1 MGGGT
6 GITNGGGS
14 GMPIPTLTFTS
25 AGDGATDEVMMIK
38 TAPIETRPIFAFF
51 MAGLLLSF
59 LLSLRNNNTLAPVFK
74 RS

>member
-25 AGDGATDEVMMIK
+25 ARDGATDEVMMIK
-38 TAPIETRPIFAFF
+38 TAPIKAGPNFTFF
-51 MAGLLLSF
+51 MDGLLLSF
-59 LLSLRNNNTLAPVFK
+59 LLSLLNHNTLEPVFK
-74 RS
+74 RP